1 MRALAVTAA
10 ILVFSGA
17 VVSAGAADTPTYNK
31 DVGKLLLDNCAS
43 CHRPDQV
50 APMSLL
56 SYKDARPWARAIK
69 AKVEA
74 REMPPWFADPRFG
87 KFSNDSSL
95 SDDEIATVVAWVDAG
110 APEGDGVA
118 PEPPQF
124 ADSGW
129 SHPSGL
135 PPDFIYEFPVEWH
148 IDAEGETPNFN
159 LYTPLPFDDAMWV
172 TGTEVHPGNRA
183 VTHHIT
189 TGLRNIPAGM
199 KVGTG
204 PVWPG
209 GPTAD
214 YVLVPDTDPDPDP
227 DREAA
232 DSDVFQEV
240 ADRFARGEGG
250 EEFSTGFG
258 LYVPGQNRRNVKE
271 GHVQAIRG
279 DLFSHVRW
287 NLHYQATGKPETAR
301 PSIAAWTASEPDH
314 VKLARR
320 QIQVKEYTS
329 EGRTLVAPPP
339 LSPEE
344 AREFAARF
352 EVNQDLNPLLAPIPP
367 HDANWTVTG
376 IGAFQNDSFLQD
388 VWLHAHTRGKDFTCV
403 LTYPDGREEIV
414 LRVANYSFDWQYRY
428 YFEEPLLVPAGSTLK
443 VIARYDNS
451 RANRQNPAPHRPTY
465 WSEQSWDDMFV
476 VNAGYTLAE
485 DEEAGAGQN

>member
-1 MRALAVTAA
+1 MRALVVTTAT
-10 ILVFSGA
+10 LVLSAA
-17 VVSAGAADTPTYNK
+17 VVPAGAEDTPTYNGI
-31 DVGKLLLDNCAS
+31 VGNLLLDNCAS
-43 CHRPDQV
+43 CHRPEQV

-56 SYKDARPWARAIK
+56 SYDEARPWARAIK

-95 SDDEIATVVAWVDAG
+95 SDAEIAAVVAWVDAG
-110 APEGDGVA
+110 APEGDGAA

-124 ADSGW
+124 SDSGW

-135 PPDFIYEFPVEWH
+135 PPDFIYEFPIEWH
-148 IDAEGETPNFN
+148 IEPEGETPNFN
-159 LYTPLPFDDAMWV
+159 VYTPLPFDDPMWV
-172 TGTEVHPGNRA
+172 TATEVHPGNRA

-189 TGLRNIPAGM
+189 TGITNVPPGM

-209 GPTAD
+209 GPVAD
-214 YVLVPDTDPDPDP
+214 YVLVPDPDASGEDSRPDPTQQH
-227 DREAA
+227 
-232 DSDVFQEV
+232 SDQVT
-240 ADRFARGEGG
+240 RGKVSDG
-250 EEFSTGFG
+250 FSTGFG
-258 LYVPGQNRRNVKE
+258 TYVPGKSLTERRE
-271 GHVQAIRG
+271 GYVQAIRG
-279 DLFSHVRW
+279 DLFTHIRW

-301 PSIAAWTASEPDH
+301 PRVGAWTAAEPDNA
-314 VKLARR
+314 KFARR
-320 QIQVKEYTS
+320 QMPLKEYTS

-339 LSPEE
+339 PSSPEE
-344 AREFAARF
+344 ARALAESILI
-352 EVNQDLNPLLAPIPP
+352 NQNLNPLLAPIPP
-367 HDANWTVTG
+367 HEANWTVTG

-388 VWLHAHTRGKDFTCV
+388 IWLHAHTRGKDFTCV

-428 YFEEPLLVPAGSTLK
+428 YFEEPPLVPAGSTLK

-451 RANRQNPAPHRPTY
+451 RANRSNPAPHKPGY

-476 VNAGYTLAE
+476 VSAGYTV
-485 DEEAGAGQN
+485 AGDDDTTAGQD

>member
-17 VVSAGAADTPTYNK
+17 FVSAGAGDTPTYNK

>member
-124 ADSGW
+124 AGSGW

-214 YVLVPDTDPDPDP
+214 YVLVPDTDPDP

-329 EGRTLVAPPP
+329 EGKTLVAPPP